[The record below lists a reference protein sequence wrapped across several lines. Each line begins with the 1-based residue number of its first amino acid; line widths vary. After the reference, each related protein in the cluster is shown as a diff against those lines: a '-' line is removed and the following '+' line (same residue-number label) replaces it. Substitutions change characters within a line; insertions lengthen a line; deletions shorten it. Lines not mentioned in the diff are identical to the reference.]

1 MGTVTNLYNT
11 TPSHTQRVPS
21 LPDPLN
27 LGLFALQYRLLQEGE
42 TLADLLKLPPEETL
56 LRWINFHLAK
66 QGDVRKVTN
75 FSSDLKDG

>member
-1 MGTVTNLYNT
+1 M
-11 TPSHTQRVPS
+11 PS
-21 LPDPLN
+21 LPAPLN